1 MIDSRLMRFSVLLN
15 RKNKAILEVFFPAN
29 ILSTKVGTE
38 NATTKL
44 GMPHQMYTTK
54 YSKNGNEMQ
63 L

>member
-1 MIDSRLMRFSVLLN
+1 VFYSTE
-15 RKNKAILEVFFPAN
+15 KNKAILEVFFPAN

-54 YSKNGNEMQ
+54 YSKNGNQMQ